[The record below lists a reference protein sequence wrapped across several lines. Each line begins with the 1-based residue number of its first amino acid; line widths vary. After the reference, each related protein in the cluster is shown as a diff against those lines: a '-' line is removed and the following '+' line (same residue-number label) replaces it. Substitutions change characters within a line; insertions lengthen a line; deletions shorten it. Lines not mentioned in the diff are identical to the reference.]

1 MQIDV
6 SNTTQLVLLK
16 EEHALKLFNMVAANR
31 DHLREWLPFADQM
44 NNLEFASRFI
54 EGTIQRNKVGQEYAF
69 LIVENQVPI
78 GRIGVYKI
86 DLINQTGEIG
96 YWIIAD
102 RQGKGIVSAGC
113 KALVSFCFKN
123 LPLNRIEIRCAT
135 LNLRS
140 FAIPEKLGFKR
151 EGILSE
157 CEWLSNRFI
166 HHYLYALLK
175 NEYEKMQ
182 HT

>member
-1 MQIDV
+1 
-6 SNTTQLVLLK
+6 
-16 EEHALKLFNMVAANR
+16 MVAANR

-78 GRIGVYKI
+78 GRIGVNKI

-102 RQGKGIVSAGC
+102 R
-113 KALVSFCFKN
+113 
-123 LPLNRIEIRCAT
+123 R
-135 LNLRS
+135 
-140 FAIPEKLGFKR
+140 EK
-151 EGILSE
+151 E
-157 CEWLSNRFI
+157 
-166 HHYLYALLK
+166 
-175 NEYEKMQ
+175 
-182 HT
+182 